1 MLDRPPAATIPRLST
16 PPEFVIAIDGPAGAG
31 KSTVARAAAAK
42 LDGFVYLD
50 TGAMY
55 RAVTAYLLAR
65 SDEKSDERLG
75 AAAEGLELD
84 GERYVVHGV
93 DVSDQIRSAEVT
105 ADVSRVAA
113 VPAVRRVIQA
123 KQRHATGRLIA
134 EGRDIGS
141 VVFPQAA
148 LKIYLDASLDQRAQ
162 RRHRDFPDTAADS
175 FAASISKRD
184 DADSSREDSPLLCPE
199 DALRID
205 TTKLTIEEVVEQVAA
220 LAFER
225 MATIQGDDFGQPES
239 GGTAPV

>member
-1 MLDRPPAATIPRLST
+1 MPL
-16 PPEFVIAIDGPAGAG
+16 EFVIAIDGPAGAG

-42 LDGFVYLD
+42 LDGFLYLD

-55 RAVTAYLLAR
+55 RAVTAYLLER
-65 SDEKSDERLG
+65 PDEDLA
-75 AAAEGLELD
+75 AAAEGLELSGD
-84 GERYVVHGV
+84 RYLVHGI
-93 DVSDQIRSAEVT
+93 DVSDRIRSAEVT

-113 VPAVRRVIQA
+113 VPAVRRVVQA
-123 KQRHATGRLIA
+123 KQRHATGLLVA

-148 LKIYLDASLDQRAQ
+148 LKIYLDASLDQRSQ
-162 RRHRDFPDTAADS
+162 RRHRDFPETGADD

-184 DADSSREDSPLLCPE
+184 HADSSREDSPLLCPE

-205 TTKLTIEEVVEQVAA
+205 TTKLTIEEVVEQIAA

-225 MATIQGDDFGQPES
+225 MAVLQGDGAGQPGS
-239 GGTAPV
+239 GGTAPA